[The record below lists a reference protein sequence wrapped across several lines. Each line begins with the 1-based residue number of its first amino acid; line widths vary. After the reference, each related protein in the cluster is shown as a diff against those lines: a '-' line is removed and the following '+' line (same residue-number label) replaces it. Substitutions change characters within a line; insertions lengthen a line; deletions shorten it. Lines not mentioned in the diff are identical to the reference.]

1 MFTKNMLSVETANMQ
16 LLEFALLKEKEKVT
30 VIKINAKETVT
41 RLDILTLMFILDQ
54 IIYVQPICS
63 FIVTVLGQLFCL
75 RCVSQ
80 ADIGP
85 NCK

>member
-1 MFTKNMLSVETANMQ
+1 MFTKNMLSVEAANMQ

-54 IIYVQPICS
+54 IICPANM
-63 FIVTVLGQLFCL
+63 QLHSNCPGTTL
-75 RCVSQ
+75 LSQ
-80 ADIGP
+80 VCFTGRHWT
-85 NCK
+85 